1 MRVAKKV
8 QGSRF
13 LGVVFVSA
21 LVAAGCGAGGDDDST
36 DEATA
41 TTEAVVTTT
50 EAPAATTT
58 TTEAAPTTTEAPAIT
73 TTTEPPLGWQKILAG
88 DDCACSDGSEYS
100 YWVREGDPSKVML
113 FFDGGGA
120 CFSAES
126 CDPNGSPTY
135 SIRADDNPNE
145 AASGVFDLENPE
157 NPVGDWTMIFMP
169 YCTGDGHLGT
179 NAGHDYGEGIIINHT
194 GFLNGLKGFDEIV
207 ANYGTADQILVTG
220 SSAGGI
226 PVPLFAGLLADALPD
241 TEILGLPDASGGY
254 PSNPLINGVI
264 GGVWGTEGAI
274 PYWSTTEGVTAAEM
288 GIPDLYRYAGLEFPD
303 IRWARFDHAYDG
315 TQASF
320 SALAGLEDSSVK
332 AVLDINE
339 GLTEDAGVDLPVYI
353 APGTEHTIMGRAE
366 MYELEVEGVRY
377 VDWLTDFIA
386 GEAIDDVVCTDCGA
400 PS

>member
-1 MRVAKKV
+1 MRIATKV
-8 QGSRF
+8 QSSRF

-288 GIPDLYRYAGLEFPD
+288 GIPELFTYAGLEFPD